1 MKTILKYLGAIIVLL
16 GVVAL
21 AIYYYVAPSNAW
33 LATGGCAM
41 VIGFLAHIIINRYIN
56 D

>member
-33 LATGGCAM
+33 LAVGGCAM
-41 VIGFLAHIIINRYIN
+41 VIGLLAHIIINHYIQ